1 MFCEVPLLSTV
12 RMIEYDEASD
22 EVRSIYDDIMAT
34 RQTDW
39 VNNFWK
45 ILASRPDLLKD
56 TWADVKSVMSAGELD
71 PLTKEMVY
79 VAVSAVNACDYC
91 INSHTAAARS
101 KGMSE
106 GMLMELMAVVSM
118 ANRTNALANG
128 LQIDVDDAFRDGGLM
143 TIDI

>member
-56 TWADVKSVMSAGELD
+56 TWADVKSVMGAGELD

>member
-1 MFCEVPLLSTV
+1 MSTV
-12 RMIEYDEASD
+12 QMIEYDVASD
-22 EVRSIYDDIMAT
+22 EIRSIYDDIMAT
-34 RQTDW
+34 RQTET

-45 ILASRPDLLKD
+45 VLASRPDLLKD
-56 TWADVKSVMSAGELD
+56 TWNDVKSVMSAGELD

-106 GMLMELMAVVSM
+106 GMLMELMAVVGM

-128 LQIDVDDAFRDGGLM
+128 LQIDVDNAFRNGGR
-143 TIDI
+143 